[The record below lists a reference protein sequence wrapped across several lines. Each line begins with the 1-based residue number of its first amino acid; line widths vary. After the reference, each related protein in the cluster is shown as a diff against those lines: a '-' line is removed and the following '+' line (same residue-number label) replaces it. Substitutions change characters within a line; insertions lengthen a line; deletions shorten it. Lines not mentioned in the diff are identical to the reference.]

1 MRRIISRVS
10 SMAMALALVSG
21 LFGSLDV
28 AARGPGLGEPGQQDS
43 AGAGRGVTAE
53 EFDRWMTELSNW
65 SRWGDEDE
73 LGTLNLITAA
83 KRVQAAELVE
93 AGITV
98 SLSRRL
104 VLGQQATFQRGFDNV
119 FALGEPVLGERAAWI
134 EELHQIGYHGSPL
147 THLDALCHVA
157 WDGMTYNG
165 RRFDDTA
172 TAARGC
178 TKNGVAP
185 LKAGIV
191 TRGILMDLPDAGR
204 VTIDDIEAWERGS
217 GVTISSGDAL
227 FLRTGGRGGYDNSI
241 MPFIKERDLALIIAD
256 GGVVDGGA
264 IEGRTT
270 LPMHMFTLVA
280 LGMPLID
287 GVDLDALAETAGMLD
302 RHEFMFVVAPLPVDT
317 GAGSAVNPVAIF

>member
-1 MRRIISRVS
+1 MNAIHS
-10 SMAMALALVSG
+10 SVAPLPLVIALVAG
-21 LFGSLDV
+21 VLIDQV
-28 AARGPGLGEPGQQDS
+28 ATRE
-43 AGAGRGVTAE
+43 AGAGEGGQSRDAGAAQSVTAE
-53 EFDRWMTELSNW
+53 QFDRWMTDLSNW
-65 SRWGDEDE
+65 GRWGDDDE

-83 KRVQAAELVE
+83 KRVQASALVD

-98 SLSRRL
+98 SLSRGL
-104 VLGQQATFQRGFDNV
+104 VLGQRATFQRGFDSV

-134 EELHQIGYHGSPL
+134 EELHRIGYHGSPL

-172 TAARGC
+172 TVAHGC

-185 LKAGIV
+185 LKHGIV
-191 TRGILMDLPDAGR
+191 TRGVLMDLPGASR
-204 VTIDDIEAWERGS
+204 VTIDDIEAWERAS
-217 GVTISSGDAL
+217 GITISAGDAL
-227 FLRTGGRGGYDNSI
+227 LLWTGGQGGYDNSI
-241 MPFIKERDLALIIAD
+241 MPFIKDRDLALIMAD

-264 IEGRTT
+264 VEGRTT

-287 GVDLDALAETAGMLD
+287 GVDLEALAETASRLN
-302 RHEFMFVVAPLPVDT
+302 RWEFMFVVAPLPVDN